1 MDMVTDMRRS
11 MGVIRKSTIRVWH
24 VIADEAEYNSWRI
37 FCFIIHFS
45 TKIAKEGDRKMK
57 KLKRLVA
64 VCMMMVMMVP
74 VTAFASEATPGS
86 ATPDSASPE
95 KINLAEV
102 TVTAQSVVFNRQEQ
116 TAKIYA
122 DGVLLE
128 QGVDYAEAV
137 VMTNAQAKT
146 FTITGIGNY
155 EGTAQVVYEIK
166 PLNLKSAA
174 AQTELAV
181 KTMAYT
187 GRLQTGTIFLT
198 VLGSKVS
205 AANYTAKGNSRKVA
219 GKSSVAVTGQ
229 GNYKGTVTAHYQ
241 VNKAAQPMMLYTED
255 ARKVDASKGDVTINC
270 VVSRVREEADLTW
283 SSDCSTIKVSSTGTV
298 TVLKGTAPGKYKV
311 KVLAASTA
319 NYKATSKTMTIVV
332 K

>member
-1 MDMVTDMRRS
+1 
-11 MGVIRKSTIRVWH
+11 
-24 VIADEAEYNSWRI
+24 
-37 FCFIIHFS
+37 
-45 TKIAKEGDRKMK
+45 MK
-57 KLKRLVA
+57 KLKRLIA
-64 VCMMMVMMVP
+64 VCMMMVMMIP

-102 TVTAQSVVFNRQEQ
+102 EVTAQSVVFNRQPQ

-122 DGVLLE
+122 NGVLLE
-128 QGVDYAEAV
+128 AGVDYAEAV

-155 EGTAQVVYEIK
+155 EGTAQVVYEVK

-181 KTMAYT
+181 KTVAYT
-187 GRLQTGTIFLT
+187 GRLQTGQIFLT

-205 AANYTAKGNSRKVA
+205 ATNNYTAKGNSRKIA

-241 VNKAAQPMMLYTED
+241 VNKAKQPMVATAKT
-255 ARKVDASKGDVTINC
+255 ARKVDASKGDATITC
-270 VVSRVREEADLTW
+270 SAYSVRENANLTW
-283 SSDCSTIKVSSTGTV
+283 SCDCPTINVSSTGVV
-298 TVLKGTAPGKYKV
+298 TVKKGTAPGKYKV

-319 NYKATSKTMTIVV
+319 NYKATSKTVTIVV